1 MTGIN
6 SFNAS
11 YKLNYRDIW
20 NKRLD
25 SLKNYLKR
33 MTAGEKKNNHS

>member
-6 SFNAS
+6 SFITS
-11 YKLNYRDIW
+11 YMLNYRDVW

-25 SLKNYLKR
+25 SLENYLTRIK
-33 MTAGEKKNNHS
+33 ADFES